1 MKSLIYLAIGNGVS
15 TFGTSA
21 FLVVVLLL
29 LKDLTG
35 SGTLLGFY
43 QFFALLPAALFL
55 PVSGALVDR
64 LPKRGLIIGSD
75 LFRGLVMLAVGGLWL
90 VPSARSPLILLIAA
104 FLTGAANALFVP
116 SVQAVIP
123 QLVPTN
129 ELERANGIRQA
140 SNQLS
145 NLAGNAIGGLVYAL
159 VLPPVVF
166 LANGISF
173 LISAL
178 QESFIDL
185 PAHVRPGGKARS
197 LLASSRE
204 GLGLVK
210 RSIGLRRLM
219 ISQIGLFAVS
229 PPVIVSLPFLVE
241 DRLGAAPSAV
251 GFVLATMLAG
261 AVIAFLLLSR
271 YRAQPTLVDRL
282 AYGLIAGCLFLV
294 ALVPSLP
301 ALFAAAFVSGAG
313 AGGLYISV
321 SSTIQRD
328 FDPAYHGRIFA
339 IIEAGSAIV
348 APLVFV
354 LSGVAVDAV
363 SPAVE
368 RVYWFAAIP
377 AALWAARLWLGRRKR
392 PYDLVSR

>member
-1 MKSLIYLAIGNGVS
+1 
-15 TFGTSA
+15 
-21 FLVVVLLL
+21 
-29 LKDLTG
+29 
-35 SGTLLGFY
+35 
-43 QFFALLPAALFL
+43 
-55 PVSGALVDR
+55 
-64 LPKRGLIIGSD
+64 
-75 LFRGLVMLAVGGLWL
+75 
-90 VPSARSPLILLIAA
+90 
-104 FLTGAANALFVP
+104 
-116 SVQAVIP
+116 
-123 QLVPTN
+123 
-129 ELERANGIRQA
+129 
-140 SNQLS
+140 
-145 NLAGNAIGGLVYAL
+145 
-159 VLPPVVF
+159 
-166 LANGISF
+166 
-173 LISAL
+173 
-178 QESFIDL
+178 
-185 PAHVRPGGKARS
+185 
-197 LLASSRE
+197 
-204 GLGLVK
+204 
-210 RSIGLRRLM
+210 M

-271 YRAQPTLVDRL
+271 LRAQPTLVDRL